1 MGAGTS
7 LDILKEG
14 PMSETTTTPDPT
26 QERETQQP
34 ADIKNLPLVGAC
46 GCGSGCGCGC
56 QSGAPC
62 QCG

>member
-1 MGAGTS
+1 MAES
-7 LDILKEG
+7 
-14 PMSETTTTPDPT
+14 PSTTPDPT
-26 QERETQQP
+26 QERETDRP
-34 ADIKNLPLVGAC
+34 AEIRRLPLVGAC